1 MEVDTRGSPLE
12 APARFADILFDS
24 LPEAHRRLDECLT
37 QLGLLV
43 RNYFPAIEHNH
54 AAATIANQA
63 FNDFVD
69 LSYDLL
75 TCRGRPALR
84 AARALFEHMIN
95 YLDVTMD
102 PEAQRRYETHH
113 AVAAQVEADA
123 AIGLNRLIGDEA
135 KAARHTLRKLSR
147 ESKLQYEEALG
158 LYGSGFRARWA
169 RSDLRDRANRHGL
182 DHEYS
187 FYRLASMVLH
197 GSAGGARGT
206 LSAAYF
212 APVHRTGP
220 ALQLCPPAY
229 LKGLSYFRTFI
240 EHAGAIAPEGTTN
253 RVIDA
258 LTNALALWPEYR
270 RVLIA
275 LDDRTWPKKAPAG
288 PMALMAI
295 SRHNRRRWYY
305 WDPALDLVVRA
316 EPPTPGTL
324 SPKQEAQLELL
335 IASLPPRDE
344 RADDWITINLSG
356 VQVTPKAD
364 ARWLPADHILVPKGS
379 GRILTEPIEI
389 DLSKKESTSGS
400 E

>member
-1 MEVDTRGSPLE
+1 LEIDARRSPLE
-12 APARFADILFDS
+12 APDRFADILSDS
-24 LPEAHRRLDECLT
+24 LPEVHTRLDECLT

-43 RNYFPAIEHNH
+43 RNYFPAMEHNH

-69 LSYDLL
+69 LCYDLL

-84 AARALFEHMIN
+84 VSRALFEHLVN
-95 YLDVTMD
+95 YVDVTTY
-102 PEAQRRYETHH
+102 PEAQQRYEAHH

-123 AIGLNRLIGDEA
+123 AIGLNRLVGDEA
-135 KAARHTLRKLSR
+135 KAARHTLRKLGH
-147 ESKLQYEEALG
+147 ESKLQYEEALAR
-158 LYGSGFRARWA
+158 YGSTFRARWA
-169 RSDLRDRANRHGL
+169 QSDLRDRANRHGL
-182 DHEYS
+182 GHEYD

-229 LKGLSYFRTFI
+229 LIGLSYFRTFT
-240 EHAGAIAPEGTTN
+240 EHAGALTPEGTTG

-258 LTNALALWPEYR
+258 LTDALALWPEYR
-270 RVLIA
+270 RVLIT

-316 EPPTPGTL
+316 EPPTPGAL
-324 SPKQEAQLELL
+324 SPKQETQLERL
-335 IASLPPRDE
+335 IASLPPGDE
-344 RADDWITINLSG
+344 RADDWTTINLSG
-356 VQVTPKAD
+356 VQLTPKAN
-364 ARWLPADHILVPKGS
+364 ARWLPADFILVPRGS
-379 GRILTEPIEI
+379 GRILKEPIEV
-389 DLSKKESTSGS
+389 DLDKKEGTGNS